1 MTGER
6 LPRRTGKDL
15 QLRAIREILRATV
28 EALPLDEILSVIAN
42 MAIIVFDASTSWLMV
57 KEDARLR
64 TVVSRG
70 ELADALTGR
79 ECAVGRGS
87 AGAAA
92 TRESPTILE
101 PGDVD
106 PADVVIGGLAGN
118 AKPVV
123 LLPLRAGDR
132 SLGLLGCVVP
142 PDATRD
148 VSFLLILAEQAAT
161 AVETAELR
169 EESRTWRQRL
179 DAVFEQ
185 MSELVL
191 VFDREGRLALMNSS
205 AAQVLGQTGL
215 HLGDSIA
222 DLVTKAG
229 LYSADGRQLSPE
241 ETAIAR
247 ALRGERVE
255 SAEERLQRP
264 GGMTRY
270 FLVSGVPLFT
280 DRRMEGAV
288 VVWRDISELR
298 RAEQFRDE
306 YLSLVSHDLR
316 SPLTTVMGMGD
327 WLRRM
332 LERKGLKKEASSAQ
346 AIVTSAQRMNAMIQ
360 DLVDTV
366 RLESGYIEMHKQP
379 TDLVQLVSDL
389 VGRVGTVQDRA
400 RIKVEA
406 PEPLTQVPVDPDRIE
421 RAIVNLLT
429 NALKYSAPDTP
440 VVIRLARRNG
450 DAIIS
455 VTDQGIGIPPED
467 LPHLF
472 ERFYSPRAGLKAEGL
487 GLGLYI
493 TRLIVEAHGGRVW
506 AESQVGKGS
515 TFYIALPIA

>member
-1 MTGER
+1 
-6 LPRRTGKDL
+6 
-15 QLRAIREILRATV
+15 
-28 EALPLDEILSVIAN
+28 
-42 MAIIVFDASTSWLMV
+42 
-57 KEDARLR
+57 
-64 TVVSRG
+64 
-70 ELADALTGR
+70 
-79 ECAVGRGS
+79 
-87 AGAAA
+87 
-92 TRESPTILE
+92 
-101 PGDVD
+101 
-106 PADVVIGGLAGN
+106 
-118 AKPVV
+118 
-123 LLPLRAGDR
+123 
-132 SLGLLGCVVP
+132 
-142 PDATRD
+142 
-148 VSFLLILAEQAAT
+148 
-161 AVETAELR
+161 
-169 EESRTWRQRL
+169 
-179 DAVFEQ
+179 
-185 MSELVL
+185 
-191 VFDREGRLALMNSS
+191 
-205 AAQVLGQTGL
+205 
-215 HLGDSIA
+215 
-222 DLVTKAG
+222 
-229 LYSADGRQLSPE
+229 
-241 ETAIAR
+241 
-247 ALRGERVE
+247 
-255 SAEERLQRP
+255 
-264 GGMTRY
+264 
-270 FLVSGVPLFT
+270 
-280 DRRMEGAV
+280 
-288 VVWRDISELR
+288 
-298 RAEQFRDE
+298 
-306 YLSLVSHDLR
+306 
-316 SPLTTVMGMGD
+316 MGD

-406 PEPLTQVPVDPDRIE
+406 PKPLPQVPVDPDRIE